1 VNGEEDFLT
10 NSFERRLTMRGKQI
24 FTVLTIA
31 LSFLFVLNSSS
42 DAQTIRAYMGMSPEN
57 NAMMVDYIKA
67 KTGIQILQ
75 TFQSFGEIE
84 AKVKSEAP
92 NFNADMITGCGSPL
106 AFMAKKEKWSISYI
120 SPAWKGV
127 SPVFMDPEGYWYN
140 ISNFSFVLVG
150 NKDKLKEKGYEMPK
164 SWKEL
169 LDPKWKDQIVMPSPL
184 SSGTANMIRYSFLA
198 LYGEE
203 EGWKFLQALDK
214 NIHHYTRSGNAPTDL
229 VGRGEFLLG
238 LTSDENVKKRL
249 DEGFPLLWSIPEEGI
264 GYDGT
269 FALIFPTTKMMDT
282 CKTVIDAMG
291 TQGFSDLMAGI
302 GYMTPRPADN
312 KLYGKITPKYI
323 KMDLGWAAEN
333 RPKWN
338 DVWKEKFRTEFK

>member
-1 VNGEEDFLT
+1 
-10 NSFERRLTMRGKQI
+10 MRARQGLRI
-24 FTVLTIA
+24 GTLVV
-31 LSFLFVLNSSS
+31 SFLWVVSGIAH
-42 DAQTIRAYMGMSPEN
+42 AQEIRAYMGLSPEN
-57 NAMMVDYIKA
+57 NAKVVSFVKA

-92 NFNADMITGCGSPL
+92 NFNADMVAGCGSPL
-106 AFMAKKEKWSISYI
+106 AFMAKKSGWSVPYD

-127 SPVFMDPEGYWYN
+127 TAEFIDKDRYWFNY
-140 ISNFSFVLVG
+140 SNFSFVLVG
-150 NKDKLKEKGYEMPK
+150 NRDKLKEKGWAMPK

-184 SSGTANMIRYSFLA
+184 SSGTANMIRFAFLA
-198 LYGEE
+198 LYGED

-238 LTSDENVKKRL
+238 ITSDENVKARL
-249 DEGFPLLWSIPEEGI
+249 DQGHPLLWAVPQEGI

-269 FALIFPTTKMMDT
+269 FALILKGTKNPDAV
-282 CKTVIDAMG
+282 KKVIDVLG
-291 TQGFSDLMAGI
+291 TQELSNVMAEI
-302 GYMTPRPADN
+302 GYVTPRPSEN
-312 KLYGKITPKYI
+312 KLYGKVAPTYI
-323 KMDLGWAAEN
+323 KLDLGYAAEM

-338 DVWKEKFRTEFK
+338 DVWKEKFRTEAK

>member
-1 VNGEEDFLT
+1 MDIQYRKEEKF
-10 NSFERRLTMRGKQI
+10 MRGKLG
-24 FTVLTIA
+24 LTLGVAII
-31 LSFLFVLNSSS
+31 SILFMMGDVS
-42 DAQTIRAYMGMSPEN
+42 AQEIKAYMGTSPEN
-57 NAMMVDYIKA
+57 NVKIVNFVKE

-84 AKVKSEAP
+84 ARVKSEAP
-92 NFNADMITGCGSPL
+92 NFNADMVVGCGSPL
-106 AFMAKKEKWSISYI
+106 AFMAKKNKWSVPYQS
-120 SPAWKGV
+120 SGWKGAN
-127 SPVFMDPEGYWYN
+127 PVFFDPQGYWFN

-150 NKDKLKEKGYEMPK
+150 NKDKLKEKGNEMPK
-164 SWKEL
+164 SWKDL

-203 EGWKFLQALDK
+203 EGWKFLAALDK

-238 LTSDENVKKRL
+238 ITSDENVKKRI
-249 DEGFPLLWSIPEEGI
+249 DEGFPLIWSIPEEGI

-269 FALIFPTTKMMDT
+269 FALILNGTKNMEE
-282 CKTVIDAMG
+282 CRKVIDILG
-291 TQGFSDLMAGI
+291 SQGLSDTMAAI
-302 GYMTPRPADN
+302 GYMTPRPAAN
-312 KLYGKITPKYI
+312 ALYGKITPKYI
-323 KMDLGWAAEN
+323 KLDLGWAADN

-338 DVWKEKFRTEFK
+338 DMWKEKFRTEFK

>member
-1 VNGEEDFLT
+1 
-10 NSFERRLTMRGKQI
+10 MRGRLGLSVFI
-24 FTVLTIA
+24 AILTVAIMMSHA
-31 LSFLFVLNSSS
+31 H
-42 DAQTIRAYMGMSPEN
+42 AQNVRAYMGLSPEN
-57 NAMMVDYIKA
+57 NVKVVNFVKE
-67 KTGIQILQ
+67 KTGISILQ

-92 NFNADMITGCGSPL
+92 NFNADMVSGCGSPL
-106 AFMAKKEKWSISYI
+106 AFMAKKNGWSVPYDSY
-120 SPAWKGV
+120 AWKGV
-127 SPVFMDPEGYWYN
+127 TAEFLDKDKNWFN

-150 NKDKLKEKGYEMPK
+150 NRDKLKEKGYAMPK

-184 SSGTANMIRYSFLA
+184 SSGTANMIRFSFLA

-238 LTSDENVKKRL
+238 ITSDENVKDRL
-249 DEGFPLLWSIPEEGI
+249 NKGFPLLWTVPEEGI

-269 FALIFPTTKMMDT
+269 FAFILKGTAMTDA
-282 CKTVIDAMG
+282 CKKVIDVFG
-291 TQGFSDLMAGI
+291 TPEFSRMMAGM
-302 GYMTPRPADN
+302 GYVTPRPAPNALFGDV
-312 KLYGKITPKYI
+312 TPKYI
-323 KMDLGWAAEN
+323 RLDLGYAAEM